1 MIHRLYI
8 MLFVLMFLVTKVSA
22 QSFLWDVDFY
32 GFFDNREYKYDKQ
45 KSQTLFATRLSP
57 EIGVAVSGPKQ
68 ASHRLMA
75 GVSWIQP
82 IGGKAEEGRVD
93 PTVYYRCVMPRFQ
106 MSFGLFPRTQ
116 LIEPLPSYMQYDSLT
131 YYNPNITGALF
142 QYSGSRGYIEMY
154 IDWRQVQTK
163 KRREAFN
170 IVASGKWQPGVF
182 FLGGH
187 IMMNHLA
194 RTIAAGDDQSVMDD
208 MIVNPYIGVDF
219 ARYTPLSILSV
230 KCGYLLSMERHRG
243 LGVWHR
249 PQGFLCDI
257 QGEWRWLGL
266 HNTLYTGES
275 QMPFYEQF
283 GSQLNQ
289 GDPFFQSNFY
299 NRTDIYAYIF
309 HNSFVNCKA
318 SFNLHFTPG
327 KISYQ
332 QQLSVRFYLD
342 SERWKNRKN
351 PVNKSI
357 KLKDIL

>member
-1 MIHRLYI
+1 M
-8 MLFVLMFLVTKVSA
+8 
-22 QSFLWDVDFY
+22 
-32 GFFDNREYKYDKQ
+32 
-45 KSQTLFATRLSP
+45 
-57 EIGVAVSGPKQ
+57 
-68 ASHRLMA
+68 
-75 GVSWIQP
+75 
-82 IGGKAEEGRVD
+82 
-93 PTVYYRCVMPRFQ
+93 
-106 MSFGLFPRTQ
+106 
-116 LIEPLPSYMQYDSLT
+116 
-131 YYNPNITGALF
+131 
-142 QYSGSRGYIEMY
+142 
-154 IDWRQVQTK
+154 QTK

-208 MIVNPYIGVDF
+208 MIVNPYIGADF

-243 LGVWHR
+243 LGEWHR

-266 HNTLYTGES
+266 HNTLYAGES

-289 GDPFFQSNFY
+289 GDPFFQSDFY